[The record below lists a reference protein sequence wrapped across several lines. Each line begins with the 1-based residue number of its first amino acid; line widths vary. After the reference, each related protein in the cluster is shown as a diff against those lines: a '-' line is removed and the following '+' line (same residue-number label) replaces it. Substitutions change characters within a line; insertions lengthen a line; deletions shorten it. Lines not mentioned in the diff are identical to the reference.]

1 MEMIRGQE
9 IVLVHGMKGKDFFDY
24 TFLYNSDL

>member
-1 MEMIRGQE
+1 MEMIRGRE
-9 IVLVHGMKGKDFFDY
+9 IVHGMKGKDFLDY